1 MEIIEVKSGHSLVT
15 SIVDNRP
22 VEANSYKVNCRQ
34 YTSIFHTWQK
44 SQRAPA
50 QACGVMTLDYVRI
63 WITEQE
69 GAKIAEAI
77 QALRTPVVLD

>member
-1 MEIIEVKSGHSLVT
+1 MEIIEVKSSHSLLT

-22 VEANSYKVNCRQ
+22 LEDTSYKVNCRQ
-34 YTSIFHTWQK
+34 YTSIFQPWQK
-44 SQRAPA
+44 SHRMPT
-50 QACGVMTLDYVRI
+50 QACGIMTLDYVRI

-77 QALRTPVVLD
+77 HASRTPVVLD